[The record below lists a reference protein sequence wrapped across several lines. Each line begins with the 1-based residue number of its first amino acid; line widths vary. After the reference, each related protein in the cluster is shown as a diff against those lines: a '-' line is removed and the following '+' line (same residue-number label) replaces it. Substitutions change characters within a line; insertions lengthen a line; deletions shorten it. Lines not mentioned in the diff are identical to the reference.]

1 MTAKAQACATDLLE
15 IIRDVQTGGAVS
27 LRDIAAA
34 LSARHIP
41 MPRRRMVGRASQVH
55 PGASRMIGTPPVNM
69 G

>member
-34 LSARHIP
+34 LNARHIP
-41 MPRRRMVGRASQVH
+41 MPQRRMVGRTGQAH
-55 PGASRMIGTPPVNM
+55 PGASRMIGTPPANM